1 MSPKAIAVAGLSA
14 IAIAASGC
22 SGDSDAEAEAN
33 VRSAFKKRF
42 ATAPSALLWYDR
54 ITGMDLVDGRLEIAT
69 DLEPATDDVLY
80 NARAYAEAIC
90 QGVTN
95 LSFEGNAE
103 GIETTSVTGI
113 DGVPLAQC
121 AQVWPDADSD
131 AEAESPPAA
140 TTTEKPPAVDIAKFR
155 AAFKER
161 FGTPGNEAP
170 WYHHI
175 SGMKMDYGDYQ
186 ILEIAT
192 DLAPPEGNV
201 PDNAPGPRICRAA
214 MGFALNSEAGDG
226 IEGVQMLG
234 PDGAELNGCA

>member
-131 AEAESPPAA
+131 AEA
-140 TTTEKPPAVDIAKFR
+140 DFL
-155 AAFKER
+155 AAFKKK
-161 FGTPGNEAP
+161 FGVEPQ
-170 WYHHI
+170 YHHI
-175 SGMKMDYGDYQ
+175 TGIKVRDGGLVLRTDFAPKSDFDAVGAICGEAYGVAIETGAIDSGEFVNVKDRDGVG
-186 ILEIAT
+186 IL
-192 DLAPPEGNV
+192 
-201 PDNAPGPRICRAA
+201 
-214 MGFALNSEAGDG
+214 S
-226 IEGVQMLG
+226 
-234 PDGAELNGCA
+234 CA